1 MSNITVNRQGPEAM
15 RDNDRSYDTDYA
27 LANREFRPPAR
38 PPLDWRSYAV
48 IIGGLLIAYFVLFI
62 VYSLWKLFYCWSEAH
77 AAMCFTINAR
87 EPFAVA
93 ILIALPVAIVTID
106 HMARVWTRTR
116 YENAVANRTNLVLNR
131 FGDTRPADLYDRIP
145 IDALLKM
152 LMTEYASAQA
162 METAIARYKQLPR
175 GLNTLSG
182 GTNNYTYGETVEGE
196 VAADPLAMLPTNGDD
211 PIMKTLIQR
220 GLVDR
225 SGNSLLVGLSAEK
238 PHYIELDETGLIGL
252 AGMPRV
258 GKSATA
264 TFLIAQLS
272 LIHDSLVI
280 VCDKHGKKDSSLLNR
295 LAPIAHT
302 FERTAIEPA
311 DIITAIDYWYEIGAN
326 RLAEDNPRQYP
337 PAMIIIDEF
346 TALVLLDILSASS
359 LHRLLSGGVEF
370 SKVQCYGV
378 IIGHQ
383 WTGKLLGTFG
393 APMRRATTQRIIHRI
408 DPQDAGFMI
417 NASAAKQVLSLP
429 DGAAILQGASQ
440 PSPVEVRV
448 PYITNRDLEYLARL
462 LPAAPTPIYG
472 PSGAVVSSVSSVS
485 SALEAAEPDAS
496 DPPDAETVDPANY
509 ATDPRTIVAKQLLA
523 KRSSNGSGWQ
533 YTYRQVATLTKLRT
547 SVIVSLAAII
557 GRGNGRIV

>member
-1 MSNITVNRQGPEAM
+1 M

-38 PPLDWRSYAV
+38 PPVDFRTYAV
-48 IIGGLLIAYFVLFI
+48 IIGGILIAYFVLFI
-62 VYSLWKLFYCWSEAH
+62 LYSLWKLFYCWSIAH
-77 AAMCFTINAR
+77 AEMCYTINER
-87 EPFAVA
+87 EPFFVVL
-93 ILIALPVAIVTID
+93 LIALPVAIIAID
-106 HMARVWTRTR
+106 HMMRVWTRTR

-131 FGDTRPADLYDRIP
+131 YGDTRPADLYDRIP
-145 IDALLKM
+145 IDALIKM
-152 LMTEYASAQA
+152 LMTEYASAEA
-162 METAIARYKQLPR
+162 METSIARYKQLPR

-182 GTNNYTYGETVEGE
+182 GTNNYTYGDTVEAE
-196 VAADPLAMLPTNGDD
+196 DTPDPLALLPTNGDD

-225 SGNSLLVGLSAEK
+225 SGNSLLVGLSAQK
-238 PHYIELDETGLIGL
+238 PHYIELDETGLIGI

-264 TFLIAQLS
+264 TFLIAQLA
-272 LIHDSLVI
+272 LMNDSITI

-295 LAPIAHT
+295 LGPIAHT

-311 DIITAIDYWYEIGAN
+311 DIMTAIDYWYEIGAN

-337 PAMIIIDEF
+337 PATIVIDEF
-346 TALVLLDILSASS
+346 TALVLLDILSASA

-370 SKVQCYGV
+370 PKVQCYGV

-393 APMRRATTQRIIHRI
+393 APMRRAMTQRIIHRI

-429 DGAAILQGASQ
+429 DGAAIIQGATN

-448 PYITNRDLEYLARL
+448 PYLTMRDLEYIARL
-462 LPAAPTPIYG
+462 LPAAPTRIAG
-472 PSGAVVSSVSSVS
+472 PSGAVVSAVSSVS
-485 SALEAAEPDAS
+485 SASQSSVTDAN
-496 DPPDAETVDPANY
+496 DPPDAATVDPADY

-547 SVIVSLAAII
+547 SVIVSIAAII